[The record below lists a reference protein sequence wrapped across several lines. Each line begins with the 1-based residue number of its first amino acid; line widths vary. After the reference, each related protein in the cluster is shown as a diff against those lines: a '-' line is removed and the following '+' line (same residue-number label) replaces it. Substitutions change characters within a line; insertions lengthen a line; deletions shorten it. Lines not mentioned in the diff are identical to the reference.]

1 MRWLAALILTVVVSA
16 PAFAGAEP
24 RPLSLAEALS
34 LAEQNAV
41 AVIQAQGQKRTAA
54 AGVRSAYA
62 AFLPSLSLSAG
73 ASRQLPARASQ
84 TRVENGQVVTLS
96 AEPWSFSTG
105 LGASM
110 ALFSGGGRFFDLQQ
124 ARAQA
129 TGAEANLLTQRYA
142 TALSVKQQ
150 FFGVLAARESE
161 AVASAQLEQATQQLR
176 ASILRLRQRVVT
188 RSDSLRSEIQVHNA
202 QLAVLQARTA
212 LEFANATLTCLVGS
226 LAPVTAAADDS
237 LDRPGLALDDE
248 QLRAQVLDGPAVR
261 QATASVD
268 GARAA
273 LRGTWTGYLP
283 SVTASYSRSGSGAGA
298 GFSLSDDGFSYSG
311 GLRLSLSVPVFTQ
324 FQNEQRLTQS
334 RVARENA
341 EAALRDARLTAL
353 AGLTQ
358 SLGTFRAAEERVA
371 IQTATVQAAEE
382 DLRMQKDKY
391 EIGAAI
397 LLDVLT
403 SQTTLDQARRDLI
416 QARYDKRTARAQL
429 EALVGRSL

>member
-1 MRWLAALILTVVVSA
+1 MRWLGVLLLTAVVSA
-16 PAFAGAEP
+16 PAFAGADP

-34 LAEQNAV
+34 LAERNAV

-62 AFLPSLSLSAG
+62 AFLPSLSVSAR
-73 ASRQLPARASQ
+73 ASRQVPRG
-84 TRVENGQVVTLS
+84 E
-96 AEPWSFSTG
+96 EPWSFGTG
-105 LGASM
+105 LGANM
-110 ALFSGGGRFFDLQQ
+110 TLFAGGGRFFELRQ

-129 TGAEANLLTQRYA
+129 TGAEAGLLAQRYA
-142 TALSVKQQ
+142 TALSVKEQ

-161 AVASAQLEQATQQLR
+161 AVAGAQLEQATQQLKI
-176 ASILRLRQRVVT
+176 SVLRLRQRVVT

-212 LEFANATLTCLVGS
+212 LEFADATLTRLVGS
-226 LAPVTAAADDS
+226 PEPVTAAADDS
-237 LDRPGLALDDE
+237 LDRPGLALDDG
-248 QLRAQVLDGPAVR
+248 QLRTQVLDGPAVR
-261 QATASVD
+261 EASASVD

-273 LRGTWTGYLP
+273 LRGTWTSYLP
-283 SVTASYSRSGSGAGA
+283 SVSASYSRSGSGAGPDLA
-298 GFSLSDDGFSYSG
+298 DFSLSSDGFSHSG
-311 GLRLSLSVPVFTQ
+311 SFGLSLSLPVFTQ
-324 FQNEQRLTQS
+324 FQNEQRVTQS
-334 RVARENA
+334 QVARDNA
-341 EAALRDARLTAL
+341 EATLRDVRLEAL
-353 AGLTQ
+353 ASLTQ
-358 SLGTFRAAEERVA
+358 SLGLFHAAEERVA
-371 IQTATVQAAEE
+371 TQTATVQAADE

-391 EIGAAI
+391 EIGAAT

>member
-1 MRWLAALILTVVVSA
+1 MRWLGVLLLTVAVSA
-16 PAFAGAEP
+16 PAFAGADP

-34 LAEQNAV
+34 LAEQNAS
-41 AVIQAQGQKRTAA
+41 AVIRAQGQTRTAA

-62 AFLPSLSLSAG
+62 AFLPSVSVSAG

-84 TRVENGQVVTLS
+84 TRIENGQVVTLAS
-96 AEPWSFSTG
+96 EPWSFSTG
-105 LGASM
+105 LGASV

-124 ARAQA
+124 ARAA
-129 TGAEANLLTQRYA
+129 AAGAQANLLTQRYA
-142 TALSVKQQ
+142 TALSIKQQ
-150 FFGVLAARESE
+150 FFSVLAARESE
-161 AVASAQLEQATQQLR
+161 GVASAQLEQATQQLKT
-176 ASILRLRQRVVT
+176 SILRLRQRVVT

-212 LEFANATLTCLVGS
+212 LEYANATLTVLVGS
-226 LAPVTAAADDS
+226 SVPVTAAADDS
-237 LDRPGLALDDE
+237 LDRAGLALDDE

-261 QATASVD
+261 QASASVD

-273 LRGTWTGYLP
+273 LRGTWTSYLP
-283 SVTASYSRSGSGAGA
+283 AVTASYSRSGSGAGPD
-298 GFSLSDDGFSYSG
+298 FTLSDDGFSYSG

-324 FQNEQRLTQS
+324 FQNEQRVTQS

-341 EAALRDARLTAL
+341 EADLRDARLTAL

-358 SLGTFRAAEERVA
+358 SLGSFHAAEERVA